1 MIGVVTMLKMNLKLL
16 LRNKGYLAFLIILPF
31 LSVIML
37 NLEAYSIVGG
47 DKATNYI
54 KELEHEDELIMN
66 VVNTKLSVKVY
77 DSSDSKLSDYIIEE
91 LAKTG
96 SYLIHRYK
104 GEPLEVEEAREKALK
119 WANTNVIGAVIYIP
133 SSFEAEILS
142 GKDSNIMVF
151 EANQDGRINLLVSNI
166 EAYVHSLYR
175 YAAINGSDLT
185 GLEKLLDTSKQN
197 EMVEEVVSIEVGD
210 TLNLSTEQQGKS
222 MNIGLSLTFL
232 TIGFLFSGVFIAATV
247 VDERNNRVYNRV
259 VVSPSSLGNY
269 GLVKMVLVLLTVLI
283 QTGFIAIAIKLIVKT
298 DFGIPFGTYLLL
310 VLCLGL
316 VFNMFSVVIGVLVNN
331 VLTSNY
337 IAFLVWCLSSL
348 LAGLYFPLD
357 GASGWWSKMSL
368 LMPQRWVVKT
378 SEMLMVGKNNAYGMY
393 LLIIAGYLIVI
404 VSIGLM
410 GIKLRRKE

>member
-1 MIGVVTMLKMNLKLL
+1 MIGVITMLKMNLKLL

-37 NLEAYSIVGG
+37 NLEAYSIVDGE
-47 DKATNYI
+47 KSTNYI
-54 KELEHEDELIMN
+54 KELKHEDELIMN
-66 VVNTKLSVKVY
+66 VINTKLSVKVY
-77 DSSDSKLSDYIIEE
+77 DCSDSIFSDYIIEE

-104 GEPLEVEEAREKALK
+104 GEPIEIEEAREKALK

-133 SSFEAEILS
+133 SSLEAEILS

-151 EANQDGRINLLVSNI
+151 EANQDGRINLLGSNL
-166 EAYVHSLYR
+166 EAYVRSLYR
-175 YAAINGSDLT
+175 YAAISGSDLT
-185 GLEKLLDTSKQN
+185 GLEKLLDTAEQN

-210 TLNLSTEQQGKS
+210 TLNLSTDQQGKS

-269 GLVKMVLVLLTVLI
+269 GLVKVVLVLLTVLI
-283 QTGFIAIAIKLIVKT
+283 QTGLIAIAIKLIVKT
-298 DFGIPFGTYLLL
+298 DFGIPFETYLFL
-310 VLCLGL
+310 VFCLGL
-316 VFNMFSVVIGVLVNN
+316 IFNMFSVVIGVLTNN

-348 LAGLYFPLD
+348 VAGLYFPLD
-357 GASGWWSKMSL
+357 GASGWWSKISL

-378 SEMLMVGKNNAYGMY
+378 SEMLMAGKNNAYGMY
-393 LLIIAGYLIVI
+393 LLIVAGYLIVI